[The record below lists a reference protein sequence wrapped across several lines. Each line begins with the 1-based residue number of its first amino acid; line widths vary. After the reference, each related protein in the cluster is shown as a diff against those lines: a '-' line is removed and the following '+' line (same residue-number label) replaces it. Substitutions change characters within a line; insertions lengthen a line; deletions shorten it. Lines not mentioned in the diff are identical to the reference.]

1 MKRILLIV
9 LLALSF
15 KARAGNARP
24 SEVRQ
29 ADAVRAILGE
39 AANQPYRAMLGIA
52 AVIRNRGSLQSVYGV
67 NNIRAQHAPQKIQ
80 AAAARAWQES
90 ANRDITG
97 GCKYFGCPQD
107 AEYFVGEL
115 HFHPV
120 AKIGA
125 ITFYKP

>member
-1 MKRILLIV
+1 MKRILLIAM
-9 LLALSF
+9 LAFSF
-15 KARAGNARP
+15 KANAGHVPQR
-24 SEVRQ
+24 
-29 ADAVRAILGE
+29 DAVRAILGE

-52 AVIRNRGSLQSVYGV
+52 AVIRNRGSLQSVYGLG
-67 NNIRAQHAPQKIQ
+67 NLRAQHAPESVQ

-90 ANRDITG
+90 ANHDITG

-107 AEYFVGEL
+107 REYFVEEL